1 MQSLSARRRV
11 ESGWNG
17 DEGFRVPLE
26 LGGRC
31 DVVRGGYGGVR
42 AEFEHGNA
50 QEEAGGG
57 VVEELFCEGLD
68 FGEEFGGQDGGA
80 SCGGAWDG
88 GPRDFEED
96 QIQDEG
102 AAEAPGGGSDGGEPQ
117 AACGVCGE
125 CAAAADGAAAGD
137 DTQRGGV

>member
-1 MQSLSARRRV
+1 MRFLGCKARKPTVRGGGLCLVVRRWRTCGGSHDTEVWMQSLSARRRV

-17 DEGFRVPLE
+17 VEGFRVPVE

-57 VVEELFCEGLD
+57 VEQE
-68 FGEEFGGQDGGA
+68 QGGA
-80 SCGGAWDG
+80 KH
-88 GPRDFEED
+88 
-96 QIQDEG
+96 
-102 AAEAPGGGSDGGEPQ
+102 
-117 AACGVCGE
+117 GVG
-125 CAAAADGAAAGD
+125 
-137 DTQRGGV
+137 